1 VPPIIADEP
10 VTFTSV
16 LEARRETVDFL
27 ARLLHQRRYPIGT
40 SSGTRVL
47 GPFKHAV
54 LALRW
59 FLDNTRVRQLAADHA
74 ISTSTAY
81 DYLHEAINVL
91 AAPAPRVHDALLAAK
106 AAGATH
112 LNLDGT
118 LIHTDRV
125 ATPGPNGAGLWW
137 SGKHKHHGGNIQ
149 VLSYP
154 DGLPCRVSDARPGR
168 EHDTTCA
175 RNAEDLLPAL
185 EFYKAEHQ
193 IPTLTDLGHI
203 SLSPA
208 IRHPYKKP
216 KGAAL
221 TKTQTTYNKIIR
233 GIHGVAE
240 RANALLKETFATLQ
254 LVSLSP
260 PASTRSPRPHSSY
273 STSNTPTPSPA
284 ATPRNTTL
292 RGIPQYGRLPDLA
305 LRSFGFLTD
314 AG

>member
-1 VPPIIADEP
+1 VSPIIADDP
-10 VTFTSV
+10 VIFTCV

-27 ARLLHQRRYPIGT
+27 ARLLHQRRCAVGT
-40 SSGTRVL
+40 RSGTRAL

-59 FLDNTRVRQLAADHA
+59 FLDNTRVRQLAADNVLG
-74 ISTSTAY
+74 SSTAY
-81 DYLHEAINVL
+81 AYLHEAIDVL
-91 AAPAPRVHDALLAAK
+91 AALAPCVHDSLLAAK

-125 ATPGPNGAGLWW
+125 AMRGPNGADLWW
-137 SGKHKHHGGNIQ
+137 SGKHKDHGGNIQ

-154 DGLPCRVSDARPGR
+154 DGFPCWVSDVHPGR

-175 RNAEDLLPAL
+175 KKAEDLLPAL
-185 EFYKAEHQ
+185 EFHEAEHQ
-193 IPTLTDLGHI
+193 IPTLTDLGYI

-216 KGAAL
+216 KGKDL
-221 TKTQTTYNKIIR
+221 TEQQLTYNKIIR
-233 GIHGVAE
+233 GVHGVAE
-240 RANALLKETFATLQ
+240 RANALLKETFAALQ

-260 PASTRSPRPHSSY
+260 TRISAITKAALVLLHREHRRPIPGGH
-273 STSNTPTPSPA
+273 A
-284 ATPRNTTL
+284 A
-292 RGIPQYGRLPDLA
+292 
-305 LRSFGFLTD
+305 
-314 AG
+314 